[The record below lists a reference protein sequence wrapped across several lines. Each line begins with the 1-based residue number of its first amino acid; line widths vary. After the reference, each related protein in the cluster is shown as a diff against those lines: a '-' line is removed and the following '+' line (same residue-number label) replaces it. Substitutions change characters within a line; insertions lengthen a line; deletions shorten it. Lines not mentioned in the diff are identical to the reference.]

1 MLRHSD
7 LSQGR
12 SLQIVS
18 NNDVKD
24 TSDSA
29 GTNVGLEI
37 EHYESGDEGGTTSCS
52 ENRRHTDGG
61 QIKGN
66 TGTGLNT

>member
-37 EHYESGDEGGTTSCS
+37 EHYESGDEGGC
-52 ENRRHTDGG
+52 
-61 QIKGN
+61 KVK
-66 TGTGLNT
+66 